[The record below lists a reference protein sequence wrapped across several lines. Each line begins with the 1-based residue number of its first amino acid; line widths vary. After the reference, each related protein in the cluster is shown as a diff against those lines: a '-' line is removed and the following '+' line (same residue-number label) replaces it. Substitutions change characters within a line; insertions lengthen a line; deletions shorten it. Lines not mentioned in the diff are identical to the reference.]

1 MPLRLRKET
10 HTSDRNPAR
19 DASGFTLLEVLAAVA
34 ILAIWYVVIAA
45 MATDGLRKQG
55 LSLRLMEASGIAN
68 RYMAEIEASTLD
80 GTVPPLRDEETE
92 EGDFLVHIFIVPFG
106 FGVTVDKAVDPGR
119 VGGKPGSPDLKTLLK
134 SEMPGINRHLVSINV
149 RVSWEEGPDERSVR
163 RSSYAFNLAEA
174 RNVYQSKDAKEA
186 AEAEKEEA
194 SEEDVDDLEIEDF
207 QG

>member
-1 MPLRLRKET
+1 MPPRLRKET

-19 DASGFTLLEVLAAVA
+19 HASGFTLLEVLAAVA

-106 FGVTVDKAVDPGR
+106 FGEPVTKRLILGESAVNKAHP
-119 VGGKPGSPDLKTLLK
+119 
-134 SEMPGINRHLVSINV
+134 I
-149 RVSWEEGPDERSVR
+149 
-163 RSSYAFNLAEA
+163 
-174 RNVYQSKDAKEA
+174 
-186 AEAEKEEA
+186 
-194 SEEDVDDLEIEDF
+194 
-207 QG
+207 

>member
-106 FGVTVDKAVDPGR
+106 FGVTGNKTVDPGR
-119 VGGKPGSPDLKTLLK
+119 VGGKQGSPDLKTLLK
-134 SEMPGINRHLVSINV
+134 SEMPGMNRHLVSINV
-149 RVSWEEGPDERSVR
+149 NVGWEEGPDQRSVR
-163 RSSYAFNLAEA
+163 RTSYAFNLAEA
-174 RNVYQSKDAKEA
+174 RNVYQSKEAKEA

-194 SEEDVDDLEIEDF
+194 SEEDLDDLEIEDF